1 MRPGLFGNVIETLQD
16 RLTAAIRRQLAPEAM
31 EFRHKW
37 KEVKTPGGM
46 IIPKLSACSRRT
58 SDSDCSGSATG
69 WPTPNVPNG
78 GRMGSPTQTRADG
91 SKKQLSPEEA
101 ATLAGWPTPNTDD
114 RKSKNHGRNL
124 GAAVEEGLLAGWPT
138 PMAGSPATD
147 GWATPSATT
156 WGGTPEAHL
165 ARKQAAIDAGS
176 SMGLVVSNLDSQV
189 QLLASPWATPAA
201 RDHKSESAT
210 AEFNAERD
218 SHPRGKPLS
227 YQATGATADSSS
239 AGTEKPVAYRL
250 NARFSLWLQG
260 YPEEWASCGER
271 GIASCRKLRRRSSR
285 RT

>member
-138 PMAGSPATD
+138 PMAG
-147 GWATPSATT
+147 
-156 WGGTPEAHL
+156 
-165 ARKQAAIDAGS
+165 
-176 SMGLVVSNLDSQV
+176 
-189 QLLASPWATPAA
+189 TPAQ
-201 RDHKSESAT
+201 KGY
-210 AEFNAERD
+210 NA
-218 SHPRGKPLS
+218 
-227 YQATGATADSSS
+227 
-239 AGTEKPVAYRL
+239 AGNTD
-250 NARFSLWLQG
+250 
-260 YPEEWASCGER
+260 
-271 GIASCRKLRRRSSR
+271 SSR
-285 RT
+285 RTVALLSHWTTPQAHDVSGRSQNQKVKHGTKHGCACLVNQAQLTAIGETPTGSTAETKSTGQLNPAHSRWLMGLPTEWDDCAATVTRSSRNKQPRS